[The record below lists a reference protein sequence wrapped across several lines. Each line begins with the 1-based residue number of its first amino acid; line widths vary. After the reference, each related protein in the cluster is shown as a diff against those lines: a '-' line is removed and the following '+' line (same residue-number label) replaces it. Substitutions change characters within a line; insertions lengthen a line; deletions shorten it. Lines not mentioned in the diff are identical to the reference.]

1 MSTGL
6 SMLIAENQ
14 NFSGDV
20 SSLQRAREHGTL
32 VQCLCIYLRFF
43 VRFPPLAAFSNHHER
58 AGSCSFPRVTSFPC
72 SLNLCQQ
79 KVMTYRMQREAF
91 GRPDSCAQVRRP
103 QCSRRCRADPHV
115 RQFTCGGRVKL
126 RGRVTRTGRHFGGS
140 VLVPFRGWQPCLP
153 LSGRQDV
160 NRRARCSL
168 LFRRQE
174 CWCVQNSPR
183 EAPAKLWTKL
193 KHHHGSHKNI
203 EHAPAR

>member
-43 VRFPPLAAFSNHHER
+43 VRFPPRAAFSNHHER
-58 AGSCSFPRVTSFPC
+58 AGSCSFPHVTSFPC

-103 QCSRRCRADPHV
+103 QCSRRWPGGPTCSPIHMWRASKIT
-115 RQFTCGGRVKL
+115 RQGYPDGQTFWR
-126 RGRVTRTGRHFGGS
+126 F
-140 VLVPFRGWQPCLP
+140 
-153 LSGRQDV
+153 
-160 NRRARCSL
+160 CSCPVSWVAAMSST
-168 LFRRQE
+168 E
-174 CWCVQNSPR
+174 
-183 EAPAKLWTKL
+183 WTA
-193 KHHHGSHKNI
+193 GC
-203 EHAPAR
+203 